1 MSRWHQPAMPEELA
15 AVRRSRCRPEQ
26 TWECIPPSPRSAEP
40 TRCSVM
46 RHLGTCRDEA
56 VEPPVSSVVS
66 VETRWTAT
74 TTRLTSEIPTT
85 MSSAATPGPGG
96 GAQDGGPPRL

>member
-1 MSRWHQPAMPEELA
+1 MSPWHQRAMPEESA
-15 AVRRSRCRPEQ
+15 AAPRSRCRPEP
-26 TWECIPPSPRSAEP
+26 TWECTLPSPRSAEP

-56 VEPPVSSVVS
+56 VEPPVSSVAS

-74 TTRLTSEIPTT
+74 MTRLTSEIPTT
-85 MSSAATPGPGG
+85 TSSAATPGG
-96 GAQDGGPPRL
+96 